1 MKILKRNHPK
11 SFLDLPKKKQKKLL
25 LKAAK
30 GANKRQQ
37 DLERQYLNMK
47 AIKEAE

>member
-1 MKILKRNHPK
+1 MKHRKQEK
-11 SFLDLPKKKQKKLL
+11 TFLDLPKKQQQKLL

-37 DLERQYLNMK
+37 DLEREFLKLQPH
-47 AIKEAE
+47 IR

>member
-1 MKILKRNHPK
+1 MKLLSRNHPK
-11 SFLDLPKKKQKKLL
+11 TFLDLPKKKQKKLL

-37 DLERQYLNMK
+37 DLERQYLKLHTENS
-47 AIKEAE
+47 

>member
-1 MKILKRNHPK
+1 MKSTTSKDT
-11 SFLDLPKKKQKKLL
+11 SFLDLSKEKQKELL

-37 DLERQYLNMK
+37 QLEKQYLKLRPKK
-47 AIKEAE
+47 A

>member
-1 MKILKRNHPK
+1 MKLLNQTKPK
-11 SFLDLPKKKQKKLL
+11 NFLDLPEKKQKALL

-37 DLERQYLNMK
+37 ELEREYFKLRPK
-47 AIKEAE
+47 TT